1 MTESITSRVARL
13 ISGSVN
19 NLIDAVEN
27 AAPETVMEAAIR
39 EIDGATDDVRREL
52 GRVAAGK
59 HLASGRLMDANR
71 KHEDLAEK
79 IALAVEEG
87 RDDLAEV
94 AIAQQMDIEVQIPV
108 LEHAIGEASDQERE
122 LEGHVQAL
130 QARKREMQEELRRYR
145 QSHESA
151 AADDGAAPAKA
162 PSRAIDEAVRR
173 ADSAFD
179 RVLEKATGMPS
190 RPGAPDRHTAAQVA
204 ELEALQ
210 RANRIKER
218 LAAVKAANKGE

>member
-27 AAPETVMEAAIR
+27 AAPETVMEAAIG
-39 EIDGATDDVRREL
+39 EIDGAVDDVRREL
-52 GRVAAGK
+52 GKVAAGK
-59 HLASGRLMDANR
+59 HLANSRLMDANR

-79 IALAVEEG
+79 LALAVEEG
-87 RDDLAEV
+87 RDDLAET
-94 AIAQQMDIEVQIPV
+94 AIAQQMDIEAQIPV
-108 LEHAIGEASDQERE
+108 LEHAIGDASDQERE

-130 QARKREMQEELRRYR
+130 QARKREMQDELQRYR
-145 QSHESA
+145 QSHQSA
-151 AADDGAAPAKA
+151 AGDGGEPAKA
-162 PSRAIDEAVRR
+162 PTRAVDEAVRR

-179 RVLEKATGMPS
+179 RVLARATGLPS
-190 RPGAPDRHTAAQVA
+190 RPGAPDRRTAAQVA

-218 LAAVKAANKGE
+218 LAAAKAANKAE

>member
-39 EIDGATDDVRREL
+39 EIDGAIDDVRREL

-59 HLASGRLMDANR
+59 HLANGRLMDANH

-79 IALAVEEG
+79 IALAVAED
-87 RDDLAEV
+87 RDDLAET

-108 LEHAIGEASDQERE
+108 LEHAIGDAGDQERE
-122 LEGHVQAL
+122 LNGHVQAL
-130 QARKREMQEELRRYR
+130 QARKREMQEELRRY
-145 QSHESA
+145 
-151 AADDGAAPAKA
+151 
-162 PSRAIDEAVRR
+162 PSTA
-173 ADSAFD
+173 
-179 RVLEKATGMPS
+179 S
-190 RPGAPDRHTAAQVA
+190 R
-204 ELEALQ
+204 
-210 RANRIKER
+210 
-218 LAAVKAANKGE
+218 